1 MYSISER
8 HRPLLDM
15 KSSQLQVSLCDGHH
29 CLNTHRGLKEKAPTV
44 LELWQGSIFIRMR
57 LTNRWW
63 VSDPQVAHCHTEQGQ
78 YEAELFHALSSRG
91 WDHVRPQPSITQALT
106 ITQSY
111 VSPCTCTDPQT
122 PLNTQW
128 YSKQTNT
135 ITGHSRYTPSIVR
148 QPHNAPYSYCG
159 FFLIN
164 FDVNQPHM
172 VVQLK
177 LDHVLKYY
185 TTD

>member
-29 CLNTHRGLKEKAPTV
+29 CLNTHTGLEEKSPTV

-106 ITQSY
+106 ITQGY
-111 VSPCTCTDPQT
+111 VSPCICTDPQT

-128 YSKQTNT
+128 YIVSKQIQLQDIPDSHTLQLNRMPT
-135 ITGHSRYTPSIVR
+135 SLMH
-148 QPHNAPYSYCG
+148 
-159 FFLIN
+159 LILTVA
-164 FDVNQPHM
+164 FYQF
-172 VVQLK
+172 
-177 LDHVLKYY
+177 
-185 TTD
+185 